1 MQIDLAFIW
10 AGIIAFG
17 IIMYVILDG
26 FDLGIGIL
34 SLFVENDEDRDL
46 MISTI
51 MPVWDGNETWL
62 VFGGAALYG
71 AFPRA
76 FSEILPAAYLPIYIM
91 VLALLFRGVAF
102 EFRLKATWSKKIWDY
117 AFFGGSLVAII
128 MQGELLAM
136 FVQGFTLNEQGHVV
150 ANVPW
155 LNPFGIFCGLALVI
169 GYTLLAADWLI
180 IKTVGNLQKF
190 CYKVASYAQYLL
202 LACAIIV
209 SVWSPFLDPEI
220 FAKWF
225 KLDLMPILAIL
236 PAITLYAV
244 YRHWIAIK
252 NAQEDQPFKW
262 AVTVFIMCYLGF
274 AYSCYPYIIP
284 RSITYMEA
292 AAEPE
297 SLIFLTYGAI
307 VMLPAL
313 LYYTYYSYKVFRGKV
328 TKKLE
333 Y

>member
-1 MQIDLAFIW
+1 MIDLAFVW

-17 IIMYVILDG
+17 VIMYVILDG

-34 SLFVENDEDRDL
+34 SLFVKTDSDRDL

-76 FSEILPAAYLPIYIM
+76 FSEILPAAYLPIFIM

-117 AFFGGSLVAII
+117 AFFGGSLLAII

-136 FVQGFTLNEQGHVV
+136 FVQGFTMTVNGHVV

-155 LNPFGIFCGLALVI
+155 INPFGIFCGIALVI
-169 GYTLLAADWLI
+169 GYSLLAADWLI
-180 IKTVGNLQKF
+180 IKTEGRLQEF
-190 CYKVASYAQYLL
+190 CYNVAHKTQYLL
-202 LACAIIV
+202 ALCALVV
-209 SVWSPFLDPEI
+209 SLWSPFLAPEI

-225 KLDLMPILAIL
+225 NTEYIYLLAIF
-236 PAITLYAV
+236 PAITMYAV
-244 YRHWIAIK
+244 YRHWRSIKYKIEAEPFRWAIL
-252 NAQEDQPFKW
+252 
-262 AVTVFIMCYLGF
+262 VFIMCYAGF
-274 AYSCYPYIIP
+274 AYSCYPYIVP
-284 RSITYMEA
+284 RAITYTEA
-292 AAEPE
+292 AAADN
-297 SLIFLTYGAI
+297 SLLFLTYGAI

-313 LYYTYYSYKVFRGKV
+313 LYYTYYSYKVFSGKV
-328 TKKLE
+328 TQKLE

>member
-1 MQIDLAFIW
+1 MQLDLAFVW

-34 SLFVENDEDRDL
+34 SIFVKSDEDRDL

-102 EFRLKATWSKKIWDY
+102 EFRLKATWSKKLWDY
-117 AFFGGSLVAII
+117 SFFGGSLLAIL

-136 FVQGFTLNEQGHVV
+136 LIQGFTLTNEGHVV
-150 ANVPW
+150 ANVSW
-155 LNPFGIFCGLALVI
+155 LNPFGIFCGIALTI

-180 IKTVGNLQKF
+180 IKTIGRLQEF
-190 CYKVASYAQYLL
+190 CYKVAGYSQYLL
-202 LACAIIV
+202 AACALIV
-209 SVWSPFLDPEI
+209 SVWTPLISPEI
-220 FAKWF
+220 FYKWF
-225 KLDLMPILAIL
+225 DVARMPYLAVF

-244 YRHWIAIK
+244 YRHYVALIKKEEKLPFRYAIL
-252 NAQEDQPFKW
+252 
-262 AVTVFIMCYLGF
+262 VFIMCYLGF
-274 AYSCYPYIIP
+274 AYSCYPYIVP
-284 RSITYMEA
+284 RAITYMEA
-292 AAEPE
+292 AAEDQ
-297 SLIFLTYGAI
+297 SLLFLTYGA
-307 VMLPAL
+307 VAMLPAL

-328 TKKLE
+328 TQKLE

>member
-1 MQIDLAFIW
+1 MQFDLAFIW

-17 IIMYVILDG
+17 VIMYVILDG

-34 SLFVENDEDRDL
+34 TMFAKSEEDIDL

-76 FSEILPAAYLPIYIM
+76 FSEILPAAYMPIFIM

-102 EFRLKATWSKKIWDY
+102 EFRLKATWSKKLWDY
-117 AFFGGSLVAII
+117 AFFGGSLLAIL

-136 FVQGFTLNEQGHVV
+136 FVRGFSLNADGHIV
-150 ANVPW
+150 ATVSW

-180 IKTVGNLQKF
+180 IKTVGALQEF
-190 CYKVASYAQYLL
+190 CFNVAEKTQYLL
-202 LACAIIV
+202 ALCAVIV
-209 SVWSPFLDPEI
+209 SVWSPFLAPEI
-220 FAKWF
+220 FVKWF
-225 KLDLMPILAIL
+225 DPNLMPILAIF

-244 YRHWIAIK
+244 YKHWHALK
-252 NAQEDQPFKW
+252 NRDERQPFRW
-262 AVTVFIMCYLGF
+262 AIVEFVMCYLGF
-274 AYSCYPYIIP
+274 AYSCYPYIVP
-284 RSITYMEA
+284 RAITYMDA
-292 AAEPE
+292 AAEPN
-297 SLIFLTYGAI
+297 SLVFLTYGA
-307 VMLPAL
+307 VFMLPAL
-313 LYYTYYSYKVFRGKV
+313 LYYTYYSYRVFQGKV

>member
-1 MQIDLAFIW
+1 MLFDLAFLW
-10 AGIIAFG
+10 AAIIAFG

-34 SLFVENDEDRDL
+34 SLLTKSEDDRDL

-76 FSEILPAAYLPIYIM
+76 FSELLPAAYLPIFIM

-117 AFFGGSLVAII
+117 AFFGGSLIAIL

-136 FVQGFTLNEQGHVV
+136 LIQGFNMTADGHVV
-150 ANVPW
+150 ANVSW
-155 LNPFGIFCGLALVI
+155 LNPFGIFCGIALVI

-180 IKTVGNLQKF
+180 IKTVGDLQKF

-202 LACAIIV
+202 AVCAIIV
-209 SVWSPFLDPEI
+209 SVWTPLISPEI
-220 FAKWF
+220 FDKWF
-225 KLDLMPILAIL
+225 DLNKIPYLAIF
-236 PAITLYAV
+236 P
-244 YRHWIAIK
+244 
-252 NAQEDQPFKW
+252 
-262 AVTVFIMCYLGF
+262 AVTMFAVWQHYTAINNKNEYKPFRYAIIVFIMCYLGL
-274 AYSCYPYIIP
+274 AYSCYPYIVP
-284 RSITYMEA
+284 RTITYMDA
-292 AAEPE
+292 AAEDQ
-297 SLIFLTYGAI
+297 SLRFLSYGALF
-307 VMLPAL
+307 MLPAL

-328 TKKLE
+328 TQKLE